1 MTNYLIKKFI
11 PNYRDTNN
19 PQVREKFGILSG
31 VIGIVC
37 NIILF
42 AGKFFAGLMT
52 SSIAVSADAFNNL
65 SDAVSSIITLICFK
79 TSGNPADKKHPFGY
93 GRIEYISGLIV
104 SIAIIF
110 TGIEFTKSSAEKIFE
125 PEAVSYDLVSVA
137 ILVGSLAIKLWMGL
151 FNKKIGNIIN
161 STAMKATAFDS
172 ILDGIITITI
182 LAGMAVNYL
191 TGVSVDAYTGI
202 LVALFIIFT
211 GVSIIKE
218 TINPLLGQSP
228 SPELVKEINEIVLSN
243 PNILGIHELTVHNYG
258 PGKSVISLHAE
269 MPANKNIMEL
279 HESADLIE
287 KKLKNKF
294 GCPAIIHMDP
304 IVTDNEEVTEIREKL
319 SKIVKLI
326 HKDSKIYDLRIVPG
340 STPTLIFH
348 ISVPY
353 DVKQSNDEID
363 SAVTQSVK
371 VLNPA
376 YRCVIDI
383 DRTYFEVDSRKINNK
398 ENK

>member
-11 PNYRDTNN
+11 PNYRDSSN
-19 PQVREKFGILSG
+19 PQVREKFGMLSG
-31 VIGIVC
+31 IVGIIC

-110 TGIEFTKSSAEKIFE
+110 TGIEFTKSSVEKIFE

-137 ILVGSLAIKLWMGL
+137 ILVASLAIKLWMGL
-151 FNKKIGNIIN
+151 FNRKIGNIIN

-172 ILDGIITITI
+172 ILDGIITVTI
-182 LAGMAVNYL
+182 LAGMTVNYL

-376 YRCVIDI
+376 YRCIIDI
-383 DRTYFEVDSRKINNK
+383 DRTYFEVDSEQINNK